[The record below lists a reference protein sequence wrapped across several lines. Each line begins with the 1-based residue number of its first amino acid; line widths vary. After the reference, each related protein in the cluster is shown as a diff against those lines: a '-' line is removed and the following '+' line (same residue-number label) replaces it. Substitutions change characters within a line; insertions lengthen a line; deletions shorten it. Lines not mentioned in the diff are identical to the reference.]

1 MNNKKRKI
9 VDISETPQ
17 YFNLDI
23 RISILKSRISEEMVN
38 DMMEAKNKLINGNGN
53 QIFHAK
59 INIDKDGNDIL
70 EIGTDHY
77 YGE

>member
-70 EIGTDHY
+70 EIGTDLY

>member
-9 VDISETPQ
+9 LDVSATPN

-23 RISILKSRISEEMVN
+23 RISVPRSQISEEMVN
-38 DMMEAKNKLINGNGN
+38 DLLNVKDDLINGNGN
-53 QIFHAK
+53 QIYYAK
-59 INIDKDGNDIL
+59 VNVGEEGQDLL

>member
-9 VDISETPQ
+9 INVSETPQ

-23 RISILKSRISEEMVN
+23 RISIPRSQISEEMVN
-38 DMMEAKNKLINGNGN
+38 DMISAKNELINGNGN

-59 INIDKDGNDIL
+59 ISVSDDGKDIL
-70 EIGTDHY
+70 EIGSDHY

>member
-9 VDISETPQ
+9 IDISHTPQ

-23 RISILKSRISEEMVN
+23 RISIPKSQISEEMVN
-38 DMMEAKNKLINGNGN
+38 DLLAVKNELINGNGN

-59 INIDKDGNDIL
+59 VSISEDGKDLL
-70 EIGTDHY
+70 EIGSDHY
-77 YGE
+77 FGE

>member
-38 DMMEAKNKLINGNGN
+38 DMMEAKDKLINGNGN

-70 EIGTDHY
+70 EIGTDLY

>member
-9 VDISETPQ
+9 LDVSANSY

-23 RISILKSRISEEMVN
+23 RISIPRNQISEEMVN
-38 DMMEAKNKLINGNGN
+38 DLLNAKDDLIKGNGN
-53 QIFHAK
+53 QIYHAK
-59 INIDKDGNDIL
+59 ISTSEDGKDIL
-70 EIGTDHY
+70 EIGTTHY